1 MRGTKK
7 YQILLLFLIL
17 ILTCVSSPVY
27 AGDKYSTGEL
37 VLTAGIGGTNE
48 LQIGE
53 KSQVIVTIAN
63 SGLINMKFV
72 NTGTITPDYLPT
84 TALSVSALLAGGDS
98 PAEVSSDPQILG
110 DLKAGTVTQA
120 TFLVTIP
127 DSAQAGTY
135 QIPLTL
141 KYKYMDEATQNGLD
155 EIQYSFKDEEKT
167 LYIPITLRK
176 SVCLGIN
183 SVESG
188 DLNVGGEGHITINV
202 TNTGS
207 DDGKNTVFYLKPVG
221 KNPIVPYQDSFY
233 QGDFPVK
240 TSATLSYKVSVAS
253 DADHSI
259 QYPLNLQAIYT
270 DYQGLQA
277 KTDQKAISADFRP
290 KISFTIGDQK
300 NTLNSGGEGVITVPY
315 TNTGLDT
322 IYNAQAGITIVDPFT
337 SEDDQSYLGTLKPG
351 DTAVAKF
358 KLNVNGGST
367 AKPYALDS
375 EIRYTDE
382 NLTEFVSDPI
392 KVPVMV
398 TDSSGNTM
406 LIAGIIGLVI
416 IIGGGLLYLRRKQQ
430 S

>member
-1 MRGTKK
+1 MTGIRNVRIIG
-7 YQILLLFLIL
+7 IILFLLLSVI
-17 ILTCVSSPVY
+17 ISPVY

-37 VLTAGIGGTNE
+37 VLTAGIGGSNE

-84 TALSVSALLAGGDS
+84 TALSLSALLEGGDS
-98 PAEVSSDPQILG
+98 PADVSSDPQILG

-127 DSAQAGTY
+127 DSAQAGSY

-155 EIQYSFKDEEKT
+155 EIQYLFKEEEKT

-176 SVCLGIN
+176 SVCLEVN
-183 SVESG
+183 SVDSG
-188 DLNVGGEGHITINV
+188 DLNVGGEGHIIINV
-202 TNTGS
+202 TNIGS
-207 DDGKNTVFYLKPVG
+207 DDGKNTVFYIQPVG
-221 KNPIVPYQDSFY
+221 KNPIVPYQDSVY
-233 QGDFPVK
+233 QGDFPVN
-240 TSATLSYKVSVAS
+240 SAATLSYKVSVAS
-253 DADHSI
+253 DADTSI
-259 QYPLNLQAIYT
+259 QYPLNLQAVYT

-277 KTDQKAISADFRP
+277 ETDKKAISAGFRP
-290 KISFTIGDQK
+290 KISFTIGNQK

-315 TNTGLDT
+315 KNTGSNT

-351 DTAVAKF
+351 ETGVAKF
-358 KLNVNGGST
+358 KLNVNSGST
-367 AKPYALDS
+367 EKQYALDS

-382 NLTEFVSDPI
+382 NLTDFVSDPI
-392 KVPVMV
+392 KIPVMV

-406 LIAGIIGLVI
+406 LISGIIVLVI
-416 IIGGGLLYLRRKQQ
+416 IIGGGFLYLRRKQQ
-430 S
+430 N